1 MRLSMKT
8 ITRYYFRF
16 LILLILAAIAQDNAY
31 AYNPEPE
38 EYWSGTLGPLTIRSL
53 SPAQSLRLSPIP
65 RSPYGLP
72 DGQTELQFNIAAVS
86 VFSSQEGLFTLD
98 YHFTDTRFAINRG
111 FTNNWS
117 AEVSINERRILD
129 AHLDQLTLEFH
140 DLFDIDQNGRD
151 EAIKDGTNI
160 QIPSHNIHLGNE
172 ARGQTSQT
180 LGLSVQKVLADKS
193 IGWPA
198 IAVNFNMSYEM
209 LGNGMIEEGSFDYG
223 VQFSIAQKKS
233 NGYAY
238 GNISYTEFGSD
249 NVLGLPLTDN
259 QFSGMLGYEFNVKTD
274 QAFIIQYLVSEG
286 AVIDLGELSE
296 YSHELHFGYKWRTD
310 SFLWEAGLV
319 ENIVNFE
326 NSPDVAF
333 TFGITYKL

>member
-1 MRLSMKT
+1 MKT
-8 ITRYYFRF
+8 FTHYYLRF
-16 LILLILAAIAQDNAY
+16 FVLLLLTAIAQDRAY
-31 AYNPEPE
+31 AYEAEPE
-38 EYWSGTLGPLTIRSL
+38 EYWQGTLGPLTIRSL

-72 DGQTELQFNIAAVS
+72 EGQTELQFNIAVAS
-86 VFSSQEGLFTLD
+86 VYSSQEGLFVLD
-98 YHFTDTRFAINRG
+98 YHFTDTRFAINQG

-117 AEVSINERRILD
+117 AEVSINERRIVN

-140 DLFDIDQNGRD
+140 DLFGIDQNGR
-151 EAIKDGTNI
+151 EAAVKDGTNI
-160 QIPSHNIHLGNE
+160 QISEYGIDLGNE
-172 ARGQTSQT
+172 VRGQTSQT
-180 LGLSVQKVLADKS
+180 IGISVQKVLADKS

-209 LGNGMIEEGSFDYG
+209 LHDGLIEHGAFDYG

-238 GNISYTEFGSD
+238 GNLSYTEFGSD
-249 NVLGLPLTDN
+249 DVLGLPLIDH
-259 QFSGMLGYEFNVKTD
+259 QFSGMFGYEFNMD
-274 QAFIIQYLVSEG
+274 RDEAFLLQYLFSEG
-286 AVIDLGELSE
+286 VVDDMGELSE
-296 YSHELHFGYKWRTD
+296 YSHEIHIGYKWRTE
-310 SFLWEAGLV
+310 SYLFEAGLV

-333 TFGITYKL
+333 TFGVTYKL